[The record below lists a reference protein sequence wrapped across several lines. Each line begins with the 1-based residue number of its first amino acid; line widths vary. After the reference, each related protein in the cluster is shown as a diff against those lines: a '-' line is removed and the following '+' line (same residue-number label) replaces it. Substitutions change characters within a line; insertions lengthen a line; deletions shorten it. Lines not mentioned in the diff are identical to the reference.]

1 MELSRIEQMNMDNLF
16 CCVLAKGKDS
26 SGEAFYI
33 YFGIHMDNLE
43 KLVATVKETGSFN
56 PKDFQAAVLARHSGE
71 PPKEVR
77 DFLRERFSFSDNSVV
92 LELA

>member
-1 MELSRIEQMNMDNLF
+1 MEFSRLEQMNLDNLF

-26 SGEAFYI
+26 EGEPFYI
-33 YFGIHMDNLE
+33 YFGIHMDNLQ
-43 KLVATVKETGSFN
+43 KLMIAVKQTGKFN

-77 DFLRERFSFSDNSVV
+77 DFLKDRFSFSDNSVV